1 MARMPSRPLTRRTGL
16 LAAGV
21 GALALAGCGAG
32 GTGESA
38 GPRTLTLAHNLGDT
52 HPTSAALE
60 EFAALVA
67 ERTEERISIE
77 ILSGGVLGGET
88 EVLEQMRKGI
98 LDMTRVASPGLAQY
112 TPAYHAFGL
121 PFVFEDEEHFVAAM
135 DSAPMREIFG
145 ASREDGYLGL
155 TYYTSGA
162 RSFYTVDTPIRT
174 VEDLAG
180 RKIRIQDFASQTDM
194 MRALG
199 ASPVVMDLGD
209 VYTALQTGMVDGA
222 ESNETV
228 LTDSAHGEVAKVFS
242 ATEHTMIP
250 DMLVIGTPTWD
261 SLDAQDRTVLQEA
274 AREST
279 ENHKQLW
286 AETVT
291 AAIADSEAMGVQ
303 FVEDVDR
310 DAFREATAPLI
321 EDHLDRYPQIQ
332 DVLDVIDQA
341 R

>member
-1 MARMPSRPLTRRTGL
+1 M
-16 LAAGV
+16 
-21 GALALAGCGAG
+21 
-32 GTGESA
+32 
-38 GPRTLTLAHNLGDT
+38 
-52 HPTSAALE
+52 
-60 EFAALVA
+60 
-67 ERTEERISIE
+67 
-77 ILSGGVLGGET
+77 LGGET

-250 DMLVIGTPTWD
+250 DMLVIGTLTWD

-321 EDHLDRYPQIQ
+321 EDHLDRYPQVQ